1 MDTKRDENNR
11 KIGYQ
16 VRSLERAIHR
26 RHCQSSTKSYVDR
39 VTGTRGWVIGYLY
52 DNRDKDIFQRD
63 IEKTFG
69 IRRSSV
75 TSLLQLLEQNGLI
88 IRTPV
93 KQDARLKKITLT
105 DEALRLHDMISQD
118 IDDIEEKMVQ
128 GLSDE
133 EITAFIS
140 TIEKL
145 FFNRINKFTVA

>member
-1 MDTKRDENNR
+1 M
-11 KIGYQ
+11 
-16 VRSLERAIHR
+16 RSLERAIHR
-26 RHCQSSTKSYVDR
+26 RHCRSLTKSYVDR

-118 IDDIEEKMVQ
+118 IDDIEEQMVQ

-145 FFNRINKFTVA
+145 KKNLEPN